1 MTTVLPVA
9 GEANWGKAPQS
20 EMGAST
26 SGIKP
31 QAVAVASQ
39 ISSDRQFRF
48 DQENWVSSP
57 AL

>member
-1 MTTVLPVA
+1 VTTVLPVA
-9 GEANWGKAPQS
+9 GEANQGKAPQS

-48 DQENWVSSP
+48 DLPKN
-57 AL
+57 